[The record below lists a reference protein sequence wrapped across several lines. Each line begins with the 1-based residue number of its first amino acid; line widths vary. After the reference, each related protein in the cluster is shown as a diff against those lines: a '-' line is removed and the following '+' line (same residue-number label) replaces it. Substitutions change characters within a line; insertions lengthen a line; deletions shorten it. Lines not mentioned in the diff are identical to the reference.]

1 MQETVRRY
9 RSRSR
14 YVGSPSVDLSWQD
27 RVRGVRNPREYV
39 ADTALRRSR
48 MTFGI
53 ALPEMG
59 ADMRPIYDGTARCT
73 TRRSALAAQ
82 RQAQADRAVPAVSK
96 AGARGTVAAAGLL
109 VLALILLLVWGSG
122 QAELARERGR
132 IRETEARI
140 VSISAQ
146 CESLQR
152 QYEVRTAEID
162 VVYSAVGRGMI
173 SSQGTR
179 SINIEVPDNA
189 VVRPADTLGN

>member
-14 YVGSPSVDLSWQD
+14 YVGSPSADLSWQE
-27 RVRGVRNPREYV
+27 RIRGVRNPREYV

-53 ALPEMG
+53 SLPEMG

-82 RQAQADRAVPAVSK
+82 RQAQAERAIPAVSK
-96 AGARGTVAAAGLL
+96 AGVRGTFAAASLLALLL
-109 VLALILLLVWGSG
+109 VLLLIWGSG

-140 VSISAQ
+140 TSISAQ
-146 CESLQR
+146 CESLDR
-152 QYEVRTAEID
+152 QYEVRTSEID

-179 SINIEVPDNA
+179 SINIEVPDSA
-189 VVRPADTLGN
+189 VVRPTDTIGK